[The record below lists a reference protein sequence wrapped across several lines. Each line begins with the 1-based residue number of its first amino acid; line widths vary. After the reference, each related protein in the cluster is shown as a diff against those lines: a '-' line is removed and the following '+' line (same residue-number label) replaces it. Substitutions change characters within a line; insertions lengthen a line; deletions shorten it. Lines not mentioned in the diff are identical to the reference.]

1 MNTYI
6 VLLRGVNVS
15 GKNKL
20 PMKDLRIVL
29 EKLNYSNVSTYI
41 QSGNILLRANE
52 SKKEVINKIQWTR
65 STYNSQ

>member
-41 QSGNILLRANE
+41 QSGNILLQANE
-52 SKKEVINKIQWTR
+52 SQKR
-65 STYNSQ
+65 SYQ